1 MTTIFISHPP
11 LYIDIHFIRPY
22 QYRGTSK
29 PYALASTI
37 TSICVEHLFWRVMF
51 HTLPFVTPHLTVGTL
66 QASIFHS
73 LSPYRSTTVTL
84 LLVYGSHLDAKIM
97 ASSAVIPACIPA
109 NA

>member
-37 TSICVEHLFWRVMF
+37 ASVCVEHLFWRVMF
-51 HTLPFVTPHLTVGTL
+51 HTLPFVSLDLTVG
-66 QASIFHS
+66 AFWVSVF
-73 LSPYRSTTVTL
+73 
-84 LLVYGSHLDAKIM
+84 LLVGGRGMNIEWSIVSDVMCGLRNGRM
-97 ASSAVIPACIPA
+97 
-109 NA
+109 